1 MNMIRATLAL
11 LIIPLT
17 LTGCLFGPEQKT
29 SAPID
34 PPPADA
40 LKQNAHPVQAGKQE
54 TSKTAKDEKK
64 TSGLELY
71 FLMDTGYVVPYTL
84 KIPRVQGIAKE
95 AMKYMVKGG
104 PGEKM
109 LPQGFS
115 PILPK
120 GTRIKGLSIQDKTA
134 TIDFSKEFLNYD
146 PSMEE
151 KMLNAITWTLTGFNN
166 VKEVN
171 IWVDGHPLAVMPK
184 GKTPA
189 QGLTRKR
196 GINVEIAEGV
206 NLSQSMPVTLYFL
219 GQTPDNSVYYVP
231 VTRMVNR
238 STNAGEVSLKEL
250 IKGPMY
256 NSKLSGALDTST
268 VVNRVEI
275 KGDTALVDFGE
286 QLLQFN
292 DQHSAS
298 KDAMNSIVL
307 SLTENTSA
315 KKVKI
320 TVNGK
325 QSFTASG
332 QKGKNFAQPVTRP
345 QLINPSGL

>member
-1 MNMIRATLAL
+1 MNMIRASLAL
-11 LIIPLT
+11 MIIPLT

-34 PPPADA
+34 PPPANA
-40 LKQNAHPVQAGKQE
+40 LKQNAHPVQAGEKAE
-54 TSKTAKDEKK
+54 MKTVKDEKK
-64 TSGLELY
+64 TSALELY
-71 FLMDTGYVVPYTL
+71 FLMDTGYVVPYAL
-84 KIPRVQGIAKE
+84 HIPSVQGIAKE
-95 AMKYMVKGG
+95 AMKYMVKDG
-104 PGEKM
+104 PGEAM
-109 LPQGFS
+109 LPEGFS

-120 GTRIKGLSIQDKTA
+120 GTKIKGLSIQDGTA

-146 PSMEE
+146 PKMEE
-151 KMLNAITWTLTGFNN
+151 KILSAITWTLTGFNN

-171 IWVDGHPLAVMPK
+171 IWVEGRPLAVMPK

-238 STNAGEVSLKEL
+238 SKNVGEASLKEL

-256 NSKLSGALDTST
+256 NSNLSGTLDAATE
-268 VVNRVEI
+268 VHRVEV
-275 KGDTALVDFGE
+275 KGDTVLVDFGE
-286 QLLQFN
+286 QLLQY
-292 DQHSAS
+292 DEQHSAS
-298 KDAMNSIVL
+298 KDALNTIVL

-332 QKGKNFAQPVTRP
+332 QKGQQFVQPVTRP
-345 QLINPSGL
+345 QMINPNGL